1 MPSQKMHPAPFS
13 DIECIFYLICAVVSS
28 LLCSADYRIVC
39 V

>member
-1 MPSQKMHPAPFS
+1 MPRQKMHSAPFF
-13 DIECIFYLICAVVSS
+13 DIECIFCMICAVVSS